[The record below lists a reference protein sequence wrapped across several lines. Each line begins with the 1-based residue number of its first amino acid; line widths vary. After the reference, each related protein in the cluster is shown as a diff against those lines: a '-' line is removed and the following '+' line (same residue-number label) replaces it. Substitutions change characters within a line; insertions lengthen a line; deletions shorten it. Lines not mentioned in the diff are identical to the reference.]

1 MTHAPKKMRR
11 KWRRSDRAR
20 LGFRMRRWRLL
31 LTLVEAC
38 AVLVDPIARLLD
50 KPSPLAIGLLEVALH
65 LGGA

>member
-1 MTHAPKKMRR
+1 
-11 KWRRSDRAR
+11 
-20 LGFRMRRWRLL
+20 MRRWRLL

-38 AVLVDPIARLLD
+38 AVLVDPTARLLD

>member
-1 MTHAPKKMRR
+1 MGL
-11 KWRRSDRAR
+11 R
-20 LGFRMRRWRLL
+20 LGFGFHVGRRRLL

-38 AVLVDPIARLLD
+38 TVLVDPTARLLD